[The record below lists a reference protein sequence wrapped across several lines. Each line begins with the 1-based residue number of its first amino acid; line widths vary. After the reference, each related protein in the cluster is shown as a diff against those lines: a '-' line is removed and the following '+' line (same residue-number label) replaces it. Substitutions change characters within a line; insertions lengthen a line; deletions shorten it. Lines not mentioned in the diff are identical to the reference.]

1 MSNTSSIRMRFAP
14 SPTGHLHIGGLR
26 AAFFNWLYA
35 RHNGGTFL
43 IRIEDTDLER
53 SKPEYT
59 ESILASFAWLNM
71 QSDEPVVIQS
81 QRIAEHTKV
90 IEQLLK
96 AGRAYR
102 CYCSQAEVTT
112 RHGVDPEDPFTAVK
126 YDGRCRNRKP
136 SADDAGKPFAIRFAL
151 PQDRTSITFED
162 LIRGT
167 VTFAMDQFDDFIIAR
182 SDGSPMYNFVVVV
195 DDHDMSI
202 THVIRGEDH
211 ISNTPKQIFLY
222 EACGYTVPQFAHL
235 PLILGPEGNRLSKRD
250 AATSV
255 LEYKL
260 NGYLPDALLNY
271 LVRLGWAH
279 GDQEVFTREE
289 LIFYFTLEAVGKKGS
304 IFDTAKLDWINSVY
318 IRQRTPK
325 ELLTYIGDHMDPDF
339 AATCKGW
346 DDEKLCNAIALYQD
360 RVSTLREM
368 TQEIRLLHEG
378 PFEYTQEDLAAWYS
392 TPEQKKMIEQLRA
405 TCAAMNSWSKDALSA
420 ELKTLSKQYDVKL
433 VALAQP
439 LRLALIGK
447 TAGPGVF
454 DMAALVGQQETI
466 QRLERLCSYKS

>member
-1 MSNTSSIRMRFAP
+1 MSTSPIRVRFAP

-26 AAFFNWLYA
+26 AALFNWLYA
-35 RHNGGTFL
+35 RHNNGSFL

-59 ESILASFAWLNM
+59 DSIIASFKWCGI
-71 QSDEPVVIQS
+71 QSDEPIVIQS
-81 QRIAEHTKV
+81 QRIAEHTKI

-96 AGRAYR
+96 NKRAYY
-102 CYCSQAEVTT
+102 CYCTQAEVTT
-112 RHGVDPEDPFTAVK
+112 RHGVEPEDPYTAVK
-126 YDGRCRNRKP
+126 YDGRCRNRVP
-136 SADDAGKPFAIRFAL
+136 TAHDAGKPHAIRFAL
-151 PQDRTSITFED
+151 PQDRTTISFND

-167 VTFAMDQFDDFIIAR
+167 VTFDMDQFDDFIIAR
-182 SDGSPMYNFVVVV
+182 SDGSPMYNFVVVA
-195 DDHDMSI
+195 DDHHMGI

-222 EACGYTVPQFAHL
+222 EACGYSVPQFAHL
-235 PLILGPEGNRLSKRD
+235 PMILGPEGNRLSKRD
-250 AATSV
+250 GAMSV
-255 LEYKL
+255 LEYRL

-289 LIFYFTLEAVGKKGS
+289 LIAFFTLEAVGKKGS
-304 IFDTAKLDWINSVY
+304 IFDQAKLDWINSVY
-318 IRQRTPK
+318 IRERTPQS
-325 ELLTYIGDHMDPDF
+325 LLSYIHEHMDPNF
-339 AATCKGW
+339 ASSCKNW
-346 DDEKLCNAIALYQD
+346 DEAMVCAAIGFYQD
-360 RVSTLREM
+360 RVATLRELM
-368 TQEIRLLHEG
+368 QEVQLFYKG
-378 PFEYTQEDLAAWYS
+378 PFEYTDEEYIAWCS
-392 TPEQKKMIEQLRA
+392 SPEQKKIIEALKA
-405 TCAAMNSWSKDALSA
+405 ACAGMSVWSKDALSH
-420 ELKTLSKQYDVKL
+420 ELKAFSKQHDLKF

-454 DMAALVGQQETI
+454 DMAALIGQHETV

>member
-1 MSNTSSIRMRFAP
+1 MTNPSIRVRFAP

-26 AAFFNWLYA
+26 AALFNWLYA
-35 RHNGGTFL
+35 RHTGGTFL

-53 SKPEYT
+53 SKQEYT
-59 ESILASFAWLNM
+59 DSILASFAWCNI
-71 QSDEPVVIQS
+71 QSDEPIVIQTE
-81 QRIAEHTKV
+81 RNAEHQKV
-90 IEQLLK
+90 IQELLAK
-96 AGRAYR
+96 GRAYR
-102 CYCSQAEVTT
+102 CYCSQAEVST
-112 RHGVDPEDPFTAVK
+112 RHGVEPEDPFTAVK
-126 YDGRCRNRKP
+126 YDGRCRNRVS
-136 SADDAGKPFAIRFAL
+136 SADDADKPYAIRFAL
-151 PQDRTSITFED
+151 PQDRTTISFND

-167 VTFAMDQFDDFIIAR
+167 VTFDMDQFDDFIIAR

-195 DDHDMSI
+195 DDHHMKIS
-202 THVIRGEDH
+202 HVIRGEDH

-222 EACGYTVPQFAHL
+222 EACGFPVPQFAHL

-255 LEYKL
+255 LEYRL

-289 LIFYFTLEAVGKKGS
+289 LISFFTLEAVGKKGS
-304 IFDTAKLDWINSVY
+304 IFDVAKLDWMNSVY
-318 IRQRTPK
+318 IRQQTPDA
-325 ELLTYIGDHMDPDF
+325 LRIYIHDHMEPQF
-339 AATCKGW
+339 ASTCANWDTATL
-346 DDEKLCNAIALYQD
+346 DAAIALYQD
-360 RVSTLREM
+360 RVATVRELI
-368 TQEIRLLHEG
+368 QEVRLLHDG
-378 PFEYTQEDLAAWYS
+378 PFEYTDADVAAWCS
-392 TPEQKKMIEQLRA
+392 SAEQKKIMEAVRIA
-405 TCAAMNSWSKDALSA
+405 CVSMKSWTKDALSH
-420 ELKTLSKQYDVKL
+420 ELKELGKQHNLKL

-454 DMAALVGQQETI
+454 DMAILIGQQETV

>member
-1 MSNTSSIRMRFAP
+1 MSQSSLRVRFAP

-26 AAFFNWLYA
+26 AALFNWLYA

-59 ESILASFAWLNM
+59 QSILASFSWCNIH
-71 QSDEPVVIQS
+71 SDEPIVIQTE
-81 QRIAEHTKV
+81 RNAEHQKV
-90 IEQLLK
+90 IQELLAK
-96 AGRAYR
+96 GRAYR
-102 CYCSQAEVTT
+102 CYCSQTDVTT

-126 YDGRCRNRKP
+126 YDGRCRNRAA
-136 SADDAGKPFAIRFAL
+136 SADDAGKPYAIRFAL
-151 PQDRTSITFED
+151 PQDRTTITFND
-162 LIRGT
+162 LIRGS
-167 VTFAMDQFDDFIIAR
+167 VTFDMDQFDDFIIAR

-195 DDHDMSI
+195 DDHHMKIS
-202 THVIRGEDH
+202 HVIRGEDH

-222 EACGYTVPQFAHL
+222 EACGFPVPQFAHL

-255 LEYKL
+255 LEYRL

-279 GDQEVFTREE
+279 GDQEIFTREE
-289 LIFYFTLEAVGKKGS
+289 LISFFSLDAVGKKGS
-304 IFDTAKLDWINSVY
+304 IFDQAKLDWINGTY
-318 IRQRTPK
+318 IRQQTPQS
-325 ELLTYIGDHMDPDF
+325 LLTYIHDHMDADF
-339 AATCKGW
+339 AEACKGW
-346 DDEKLCNAIALYQD
+346 DDHKICASIALYQD
-360 RVSTLREM
+360 RVATLREM
-368 TQEIRLLHEG
+368 IQEIRLLHAG
-378 PFEYTQEDLAAWYS
+378 PFEYTQEDLAAWAS
-392 TPEQKKMIEQLRA
+392 SPEQKQHMQELKKA
-405 TCAAMNSWSKDALSA
+405 CARMTVWSKDAISS
-420 ELKTLSKQYDVKL
+420 ELKELSKEHNLKL

-454 DMAALVGQQETI
+454 DMAALVGQQETV
-466 QRLERLCSYKS
+466 QRLERLCSYQS

>member
-1 MSNTSSIRMRFAP
+1 MSMPSIRVRFAP

-26 AAFFNWLYA
+26 AALFNWLYA
-35 RHNGGTFL
+35 RHNGGSFL

-59 ESILASFAWLNM
+59 DSILASFAWCNI
-71 QSDEPVVIQS
+71 QSDEPIVIQT
-81 QRIAEHTKV
+81 QRIAEHTR
-90 IEQLLK
+90 IIQELLDTK
-96 AGRAYR
+96 RAYR
-102 CYCSQAEVTT
+102 CYCTQAEVTT
-112 RHGVDPEDPFTAVK
+112 RHGVEPEDPYTAVK
-126 YDGRCRNRKP
+126 YDGRCRNRTSNP
-136 SADDAGKPFAIRFAL
+136 DDAGKPYAVRFAL
-151 PQDRTSITFED
+151 PQDRTTISFND

-167 VTFAMDQFDDFIIAR
+167 VTFDMDQFDDFIIAR

-195 DDHDMSI
+195 DDHHMKIS
-202 THVIRGEDH
+202 HVIRGEDH

-222 EACGYTVPQFAHL
+222 EACGFPVPQFAHL

-255 LEYKL
+255 LEYRL

-279 GDQEVFTREE
+279 GDQEIFTREE
-289 LIFYFTLEAVGKKGS
+289 LISFFTLEAVGKKGS
-304 IFDTAKLDWINSVY
+304 IFDQAKLDWMNSVY
-318 IRQRTPK
+318 IRARTPQS
-325 ELLTYIGDHMDPDF
+325 LLSYIHDHMDTEF
-339 AATCKGW
+339 ASTCVRW
-346 DDEKLCNAIALYQD
+346 DDAKICAAIALYQD
-360 RVSTLREM
+360 RVATVRELM
-368 TQEIRLLHEG
+368 QEVRLLHDG
-378 PFEYTQEDLAAWYS
+378 PFEYTNEDFETWCAS
-392 TPEQKKMIEQLRA
+392 PEQKKVLEAVRTACQVL
-405 TCAAMNSWSKDALSA
+405 TTWSKDALSH
-420 ELKTLSKQYDVKL
+420 ELKALAQQHDLKL

-454 DMAALVGQQETI
+454 DMAALVGQQETV

>member
-1 MSNTSSIRMRFAP
+1 MNKPSIRVRFAP

-26 AAFFNWLYA
+26 AALFNWLYA
-35 RHNGGTFL
+35 RHTGGSFL

-59 ESILASFAWLNM
+59 DSILASFAWCNI
-71 QSDEPVVIQS
+71 QSDEPIVIQS
-81 QRIAEHTKV
+81 QRIAEHKKI

-96 AGRAYR
+96 NKRAYY
-102 CYCSQAEVTT
+102 CYCTQAEVTT
-112 RHGVDPEDPFTAVK
+112 RHGVEPEDPYTAVK
-126 YDGRCRNRKP
+126 YDGRCRNRVP
-136 SADDAGKPFAIRFAL
+136 SPDDAGKPFAIRFAL
-151 PQDRTSITFED
+151 PQDRTTISFND

-167 VTFAMDQFDDFIIAR
+167 VTFDMDQFDDFIIAR

-195 DDHDMSI
+195 DDHYMKIS
-202 THVIRGEDH
+202 HVIRGEDH

-222 EACGYTVPQFAHL
+222 EACGFPVPQFAHL

-255 LEYKL
+255 LEYRL

-289 LIFYFTLEAVGKKGS
+289 LISLFTLEAVGKKGS
-304 IFDTAKLDWINSVY
+304 IFDQTKLDWINSVY
-318 IRQRTPK
+318 IRERTP
-325 ELLTYIGDHMDPDF
+325 ESLLSYIHEHIDAAF
-339 AATCKGW
+339 ASLCEGW
-346 DDEKLCNAIALYQD
+346 DKAMICDAIALYKD
-360 RVSTLREM
+360 RVATVRELM
-368 TQEIRLLHEG
+368 QEVRLLHNG
-378 PFEYTQEDLAAWYS
+378 PFEYTDEEYSAWCVS
-392 TPEQKKMIEQLRA
+392 PEQKKNIKTLRDA
-405 TCAAMNSWSKDALSA
+405 CASMTIWSKDGLSQ
-420 ELKTLSKQYDVKL
+420 EVKTLSKQHDLKL

-447 TAGPGVF
+447 TAGPGAF
-454 DMAALVGQQETI
+454 DMAALVGQQETV
-466 QRLERLCSYKS
+466 QRLDRLSAYKS